1 MKRREFLVASAG
13 LAGSI
18 LPAVSRGQVKPCGP
32 ATVVAQGGSTAQVN
46 CGVITGSAPSWFVAQ
61 PERTWKAVAA
71 GGTLAVAYSSPTEQ
85 PGLNGGSFD
94 ITKAYNGACVD
105 QARGEYLMAANGGH
119 DNYRGNEVYACQIRS
134 ENPAW
139 YRLLDRSPTSVVD
152 PPVTT
157 GSSSAS
163 SANRKDAQGHNPN
176 GYAAMYRDGR
186 MRAQHGWHNNVFANN
201 RVWYPVQAS
210 TAGIGYSTSHAW
222 CFDRG
227 FPGLATEP
235 GQIPLGWSNDAGPWE
250 WLGTS
255 DAGLKGDQSKSAS
268 FGTAPPA
275 ALDPVTGRI
284 WYSRED
290 YGQNLWASLDTSTKA
305 IRSAAGSANPTSSSW
320 AAVVV
325 DPTGLDLWRFFV
337 INCRADNTLAI
348 LNLKASNPYAASA
361 WTRVAVSNP
370 AVIRGGLGAV
380 YHKASR
386 SILLYDASDMR
397 DASLYK
403 LRVPTNP
410 DGTYAGGT
418 WQVSTVVAGSGS
430 ANPSTGVPTGG
441 GNASG
446 QYTWSKFNIVEDMG
460 NGQSGLVVCMDTSQ
474 PVYVYKLPVQG
485 V

>member
-13 LAGSI
+13 LAVSV
-18 LPAVSRGQVKPCGP
+18 LPAVSRGQTKPCGP
-32 ATVVAQGGSTAQVN
+32 AAVAAQGGTAVESS
-46 CGVITGSAPSWFVAQ
+46 CGVVPGAAPSWFLAQ
-61 PERTWKAVAA
+61 PERTWKAVAS
-71 GGTLAVAYSSPTEQ
+71 GSNQTLKYASENPPQPALDSP
-85 PGLNGGSFD
+85 FD
-94 ITKAYNGACVD
+94 VTKCYTGACVD
-105 QARGEYLMAANGGH
+105 QVRGEYVMAANGGH
-119 DNYRGNEVYACQIRS
+119 ANYMGNEVYACQIRS

-139 YRLLDRSPTSVVD
+139 YRLLDRSPDSVVS
-152 PPVTT
+152 PPFRS
-157 GSSSAS
+157 GSTSEST
-163 SANRKDAQGHNPN
+163 ANRKDAQGHIPA
-176 GYAAMYRDGR
+176 GYAAMFQDGR
-186 MRAQHGWHNNVFANN
+186 MRAQHGWHSNIFTNN
-201 RVWYPVQAS
+201 RVWYPVQES
-210 TAGIGYSTSHAW
+210 PTGVGYSSAHAW
-222 CFDRG
+222 CFNRG
-227 FPGLATEP
+227 HGGLAGAP
-235 GQIPLGWSNDAGPWE
+235 GQTPLAWSNDAGPWE

-255 DAGLKGDQSKSAS
+255 DAGLKGDQSKSAN

-275 ALDPVTGRI
+275 ALDPVTGKI

-305 IRSAAGSANPTSSSW
+305 IRSATGSANTTSSSW

-337 INCRADNTLAI
+337 INCRDDNMLAI

-397 DASLYK
+397 DASIYK
-403 LRVPTNP
+403 LRVPTNS

-418 WQVSTVVAGSGS
+418 WQVSSVAAGSGG

-460 NGQSGLVVCMDTSQ
+460 NRQSALVVCMDNNS
-474 PVYVYKLPVQG
+474 PVYVYKLPVLG